1 MGKSKWESL
10 VEIDRRFGRR
20 SAELRA
26 ARTPH
31 EAMTA
36 HVHHADDANLL
47 WGPPPGEIGADG
59 MPVRA
64 RGVDV
69 VTGPTPSEAAPPSAW
84 WGVALVALAILC
96 VVAFS
101 LCGQ

>member
-26 ARTPH
+26 ARTAQ
-31 EAMTA
+31 EAA
-36 HVHHADDANLL
+36 
-47 WGPPPGEIGADG
+47 
-59 MPVRA
+59 
-64 RGVDV
+64 VDV
-69 VTGPTPSEAAPPSAW
+69 DMVAPPIAPIPAPPSAW

-96 VVAFS
+96 AVAFS